1 MKKSILS
8 ALLCI
13 CLLLSLALPI
23 FADPEPGDIVT
34 VTVNYVYDSNKAMVS
49 TPYTAQ
55 IAKGAAF
62 VHDIAAPKVI
72 NYSVPSDK
80 IEGLGTGID
89 FDLDEDGKGTVHF
102 NLDEVN
108 ENIVV
113 NLYYVAGSATYTVK
127 HYFENL
133 ENDDYT
139 LVKTIELTGD
149 IDAYTEAVAEVET
162 GFICSGVPQYT
173 IAADGSTLV
182 ELYYDRIY
190 YTVIFDANGGI
201 NGPKPIYA
209 KYGTTYDYTKFSNPT
224 RSGYLFAGWNIAPSG
239 VVDSNVT
246 YVANW
251 TPNAGHAD
259 YAIVFWGQNANDDN
273 YSYLYSQPAHGSP
286 GDEVTWDSMAYICE
300 GAHNHSPSCYNL
312 TCGMVEHVHDA
323 TACGLSCGHVHDV
336 NCYVSSASI
345 PSGTMATY
353 ANRLINSFG
362 LRDGCLYLYE
372 DGAWSGDGDC
382 YFFCFGGTMYYI
394 GGSAPS
400 GMQGTKLDDDVYS
413 GGGFF
418 EIDDDLYV
426 YSANM
431 TRCTH
436 PVHND
441 SCYLCGKTAHT
452 HTGYD
457 GACYTVICGKVSHTH
472 TADCIRMGT
481 NAPDSNLWHYD
492 HSDTIE
498 VSADGSSILNVYFD
512 RNLFTVHF
520 EYDRNGNTTE
530 DLTARWGQNVKDE
543 FDAIED
549 RANAAESSYE
559 LNGWEDSTTGY
570 YTNNLII
577 MPTVSKTFEAE
588 YTSSSK
594 LNTMT
599 YYTADLTGNYQQAFE
614 IQFYGSNYSV
624 TKDEYYEIEGF
635 TINKSKSTSTGSSC
649 NGAKFYY
656 DRNKYN
662 LYYYSSSNGT
672 PDHTANVLYED
683 NLGKYPYTPTNPP
696 ATMESGA
703 VFVGWY
709 LNPECSGE
717 QVDLSA
723 YSMPAANLALYA
735 KWVNGLFK
743 VETFTDSTLSEYYTY
758 EGYDGCQEG
767 IVKYTTATAPTS
779 PSAEGLFFVGW
790 FYQEDGVEYPF
801 SYTMPI
807 TQDYQLYPK
816 FSDTA
821 IVQYTVHY
829 YLEDTETKIADD
841 VTRDI
846 RIGTVVTEKAKMG
859 TDLNLIAEGTSP
871 NEYFPYMTST
881 SVKIDVDGKEI
892 IFYYRIPGET
902 TYTIHYVVQDGVD
915 SEGNPIY
922 KDIADPVEKTTTYS
936 IVTENYKTIENYTPD
951 YFQITKEL
959 SLDPDENHIYFI
971 YTPNFT
977 TLTITKTCSDS
988 NMDPNQTFLFHISG
1002 ISASNS
1008 AINLDVVIKGTGS
1021 VTIKDIPI
1029 GSYVV
1034 TEDTNW
1040 SWRYTPDQANK
1051 TVDAGVEGATVTF
1064 ANTKTDSSS
1073 TQDDYDFIRN
1083 IFN

>member
-23 FADPEPGDIVT
+23 FADPEPGEIVT

-80 IEGLGTGID
+80 IEGLGTGIT
-89 FDLDEDGKGTVHF
+89 FDEDADGKGTVHF

-108 ENIVV
+108 EDIVV
-113 NLYYVAGSATYTVK
+113 NLYYVAGEAKYTVK
-127 HYFENL
+127 HYYQNL
-133 ENDDYT
+133 EDDNYGEPT
-139 LVKTIELTGD
+139 VYELTGD
-149 IDAYTEAVAEVET
+149 IDAYTDVAAEAKP
-162 GFICSGVPQYT
+162 GYICTGVPQYI
-173 IAADGSTLV
+173 IAADGTTVV

-209 KYGTTYDYTKFSNPT
+209 KYGSTYDYTTFTAPN
-224 RSGYLFAGWNIAPSG
+224 RSGYVFGGWNITPSN

-246 YVANW
+246 YTANW
-251 TPNAGHAD
+251 IPDVSHAD

-286 GDEVTWDSMAYICE
+286 GDEVTWDSTAYICE

-323 TACGLSCGHVHDV
+323 TACGMTCGHVHTAACYGGTTLANDDIINKSDV
-336 NCYVSSASI
+336 KKAFTDLLGGLVSGKIYRLDCSAALGNHGNNYYLYFDGKWYNTTSASV
-345 PSGTMATY
+345 SGSYLAHDEGNF
-353 ANRLINSFG
+353 AGSHISSNR
-362 LRDGCLYLYE
+362 E
-372 DGAWSGDGDC
+372 
-382 YFFCFGGTMYYI
+382 
-394 GGSAPS
+394 
-400 GMQGTKLDDDVYS
+400 DVY
-413 GGGFF
+413 
-418 EIDDDLYV
+418 V
-426 YSANM
+426 YNAKPCSHLHTDA
-431 TRCTH
+431 
-436 PVHND
+436 
-441 SCYLCGKTAHT
+441 CYACGKTAHT

-457 GACYTVICGKVSHTH
+457 GACYTVVCGKVSHIH

-481 NAPDSNLWHYD
+481 NAPDSNLWHFD

-512 RNLFTVHF
+512 RNEFTLTF
-520 EYDRNGNTTE
+520 KSGSSSSATTYGTIT
-530 DLTARWGQNVKDE
+530 DRWGADISDE
-543 FDAIED
+543 YVAIC
-549 RANAAESSYE
+549 NSSGQ
-559 LNGWEDSTTGY
+559 LAWSPSGTSHF
-570 YTNNLII
+570 TNYVGI
-577 MPTVSKTFEAE
+577 MPQHNDT
-588 YTSSSK
+588 YTRYSMSSGSQ
-594 LNTMT
+594 TMT
-599 YYTADLTGNYQQAFE
+599 YYGADLNGEYQVMFTLSANF
-614 IQFYGSNYSV
+614 GTATV
-624 TKDEYYEIEGF
+624 TVEDMYDFEGF
-635 TINKSKSTSTGSSC
+635 TINRSKSTSTGNRMS
-649 NGAKFYY
+649 GAKFYY

-662 LYYYSSSNGT
+662 LYYYSSSNGA

-683 NLGKYPYTPTNPP
+683 SLGKYPYTPSNPP
-696 ATMESGA
+696 ASMESGA

-709 LNPECSGE
+709 LNPERSGE

-723 YSMPAANLALYA
+723 YTMPAANLALYA

-743 VETFTDSTLSEYYTY
+743 VETFTDISLSEYYTY
-758 EGYDGCQEG
+758 DGYDGCQEN
-767 IVKYTTATAPTS
+767 IVKYTTATAPTA
-779 PSAEGLFFVGW
+779 PSAEGLIFVGW
-790 FYQEDGVEYPF
+790 FYQEDGAEYPF

-816 FSDTA
+816 YSDTA

-829 YLEDTETKIADD
+829 YLEDTEIKVADD

-846 RIGTVVTEKAKMG
+846 RIGTVATEKAKMG
-859 TDLNLIAEGTSP
+859 TDLNLITTGTSP

-881 SVKIDVDGKEI
+881 SVKIDADGKEI
-892 IFYYRIPGET
+892 IFYYRISGET
-902 TYTIHYVVQDGVD
+902 IYTIHYVMQDGVD
-915 SEGNPIY
+915 AEGKPVY

-936 IVTENYKTIENYTPD
+936 IVTENYKPIENYTAD
-951 YFQITKEL
+951 FFQITKEL

-988 NMDPNQTFLFHISG
+988 NMDPNQTFLFHVSG
-1002 ISASNS
+1002 MSASTS
-1008 AINLDVVIKGTGS
+1008 SVSLDVVIQGTGS
-1021 VTIKDIPI
+1021 VTIKDIPV

-1040 SWRYTPDQANK
+1040 SWRYTPDQINK
-1051 TVDAGVEGATVTF
+1051 TVDAGVDGGTVTF
-1064 ANTKTDSSS
+1064 ANTKTDSSN

-1083 IFN
+1083 IFG

>member
-23 FADPEPGDIVT
+23 FADPEPGEIVT

-55 IAKGAAF
+55 IAKGAEF

-80 IEGLGTGID
+80 IEGLGTGIT
-89 FDLDEDGKGTVHF
+89 FDEDADGKGTVHF

-133 ENDDYT
+133 EDDNYT

-162 GFICSGVPQYT
+162 GFICSGVPRYT

-190 YTVIFDANGGI
+190 YTVIFDANGGV

-209 KYGTTYDYTKFSNPT
+209 KYGTTYDYTKLNNPT

-251 TPNAGHAD
+251 TPNVNHAD

-323 TACGLSCGHVHDV
+323 TACGMTCGHVHTAACYGGTTLANDDIINESDV
-336 NCYVSSASI
+336 KKAFTDLLGGLVSGKIYRLDCNAGAGNHGDNYYLYFDGEWYNTTSASV
-345 PSGTMATY
+345 SGSYLAHDKGNF
-353 ANRLINSFG
+353 AGSHFLSNR
-362 LRDGCLYLYE
+362 E
-372 DGAWSGDGDC
+372 
-382 YFFCFGGTMYYI
+382 
-394 GGSAPS
+394 
-400 GMQGTKLDDDVYS
+400 DVY
-413 GGGFF
+413 
-418 EIDDDLYV
+418 V
-426 YSANM
+426 YNAKPCS
-431 TRCTH
+431 H
-436 PVHND
+436 VHTD
-441 SCYLCGKTAHT
+441 ACYACGKIAHT

-457 GACYTVICGKVSHTH
+457 GACYTVICGKVSHIH

-481 NAPDSNLWHYD
+481 NAPDSKLWHFD

-588 YTSSSK
+588 YTSSST

-599 YYTADLTGNYQQAFE
+599 YYTADLAGKYQQAFE
-614 IQFYGSNYSV
+614 IQFYGSGYSV

-683 NLGKYPYTPTNPP
+683 SLGKYPYTPSNPP
-696 ATMESGA
+696 ASMESGA

-723 YSMPAANLALYA
+723 YTMPAANLALYA

-743 VETFTDSTLSEYYTY
+743 VETFTDSSLYEYYTY
-758 EGYDGCQEG
+758 DGYDGCQEN

-790 FYQEDGVEYPF
+790 FYQEDGAEYPF

-816 FSDTA
+816 YSDTA

-829 YLEDTETKIADD
+829 YLEGTEIKVADD

-846 RIGTVVTEKAKMG
+846 RIGATATEKAKMG
-859 TDLNLIAEGTSP
+859 TDLNLITTGTSP

-881 SVKIDVDGKEI
+881 SVKIDADGKEI
-892 IFYYRIPGET
+892 IFYYRISGET
-902 TYTIHYVVQDGVD
+902 IYTIHYVMQDGVD
-915 SEGNPIY
+915 AEGKPVY

-936 IVTENYKTIENYTPD
+936 IVTENYKPIENYTAD
-951 YFQITKEL
+951 FFQITKEL

-977 TLTITKTCSDS
+977 TLTITKTCPDS
-988 NMDPNQTFLFHISG
+988 NMDPNQTFLFHVSG
-1002 ISASNS
+1002 MSASTS
-1008 AINLDVVIKGTGS
+1008 SVSLDVVIQGTGS
-1021 VTIKDIPI
+1021 VTIKDIPV

-1040 SWRYTPDQANK
+1040 SWRYTPDQINK
-1051 TVDAGVEGATVTF
+1051 TVDAGVDGGTVTF
-1064 ANTKTDSSS
+1064 ANTKTDSSN

-1083 IFN
+1083 IFG